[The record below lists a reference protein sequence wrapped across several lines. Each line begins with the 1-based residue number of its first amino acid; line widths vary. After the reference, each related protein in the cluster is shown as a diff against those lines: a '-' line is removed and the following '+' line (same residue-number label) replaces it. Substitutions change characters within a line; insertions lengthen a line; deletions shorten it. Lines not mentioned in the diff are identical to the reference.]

1 MSVDPKTQVKIDLT
15 IEDVDFVI
23 TALGEMP
30 AKTNAFGLIMK
41 IRAQEM
47 AQVPQEPQ
55 VQDVKPEDIKPA
67 E

>member
-1 MSVDPKTQVKIDLT
+1 MSLDPKTQVKVDLT
-15 IEDVDFVI
+15 IEDIDFVI

-41 IRAQEM
+41 IRAQVM
-47 AQVPQEPQ
+47 TQIPQEPQ
-55 VQDVKPEDIKPA
+55 VQDAKSEDIKPT